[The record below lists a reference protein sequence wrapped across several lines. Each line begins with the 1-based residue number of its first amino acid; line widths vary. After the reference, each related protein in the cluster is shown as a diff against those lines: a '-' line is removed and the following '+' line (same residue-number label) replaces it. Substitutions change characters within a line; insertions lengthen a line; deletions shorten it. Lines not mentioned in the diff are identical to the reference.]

1 MYFFAKNVILWYNI
15 QIRQQMEATMALKD
29 TLLAASIGAT
39 MVAGTHAD
47 TPQSVASSTKPA
59 QTRSMSKAELQEINF
74 KKNYQYLY
82 KNVDGAWFSFG
93 DEEKMRQ
100 ALYDIGS
107 FSMGREVIAGL
118 PENMEFGSTHFIQF
132 SLYGGFDV
140 IDDSLK
146 MSTRALGKT
155 TNMDTNGTFVSV
167 KDVLFHEL
175 MHAYQKKQ
183 GIILVDQHPSV
194 DEAMHSFKLSE
205 AETAAWNKVLSMT
218 TCVSSSSSYFLTPKE
233 VRSLMREDLVSKE
246 RQSYKE
252 AGLKFSAENE
262 KYFKETD
269 SKYLMQQALIACHG
283 NYDLAQK
290 KLVGEEIKK
299 LMNDSYSLWSTTYD
313 KQTLNVTEGLC
324 KEGMLSEQGNSVA
337 YQKMLNHYKK
347 NYGLN
352 PQDIAN
358 VRLQTKYEDQI
369 AQIKISVGQK
379 NQNSNYA
386 NPYPSQLSQ
395 RYNNSR

>member
-1 MYFFAKNVILWYNI
+1 
-15 QIRQQMEATMALKD
+15 MALKD

-205 AETAAWNKVLSMT
+205 AETAAWNKVLSMVFMPT
-218 TCVSSSSSYFLTPKE
+218 FSPATEKAAPKAAHSFSSMALLPASVTPPFVATLLSRASKL
-233 VRSLMREDLVSKE
+233 SLFC
-246 RQSYKE
+246 
-252 AGLKFSAENE
+252 AA
-262 KYFKETD
+262 
-269 SKYLMQQALIACHG
+269 
-283 NYDLAQK
+283 
-290 KLVGEEIKK
+290 
-299 LMNDSYSLWSTTYD
+299 
-313 KQTLNVTEGLC
+313 
-324 KEGMLSEQGNSVA
+324 
-337 YQKMLNHYKK
+337 
-347 NYGLN
+347 
-352 PQDIAN
+352 
-358 VRLQTKYEDQI
+358 
-369 AQIKISVGQK
+369 
-379 NQNSNYA
+379 
-386 NPYPSQLSQ
+386 
-395 RYNNSR
+395 